1 MIFVARPLAPRSPQE
16 VEMQTANPVCTRG
29 AIKTSE
35 LWVKFSFLLSHF
47 SVSGRREQNVE
58 VAIDISEFSY
68 LPAQADALGVPLP
81 PVERVTLPLDDGRI
95 LSALRFGTGAPR
107 VTLLH
112 GAGLNAHTWDTT
124 VLALQEPVL
133 AIDLAGHGDSSWRDD
148 ADYTPRTLAR
158 DIAAAFD
165 AWAVPPQIVVGQS
178 LGGLTGAAL
187 AAVRPDLVSELVVV
201 DITPG
206 IDVTAGPAALREF
219 YAGPTDFASRD
230 ELVDKAMSL
239 GFGGSRAETE
249 RGVFLNTRVREDG
262 RVEWK
267 HHFAHLAAQALAA
280 HDPGSVAAP
289 SVLHETG
296 WEDLSA
302 VRAPI
307 TLVRAQ
313 RGFVSEADAAEL
325 QRRVP
330 TARLVTLDAT
340 HNVQETAPT
349 ALAALIASPAV
360 SHGI

>member
-1 MIFVARPLAPRSPQE
+1 M
-16 VEMQTANPVCTRG
+16 
-29 AIKTSE
+29 
-35 LWVKFSFLLSHF
+35 H
-47 SVSGRREQNVE
+47 

-68 LPAQADALGVPLP
+68 LPAQAEALGVPLP
-81 PVERVTLPLDDGRI
+81 EVERLTLPLADGR
-95 LSALRFGTGAPR
+95 SVGALRFGGAEPQ

-124 VLALQEPVL
+124 TLALQRPLL

-148 ADYTPRTLAR
+148 VDYTPRTLAG
-158 DIAAAFD
+158 DVAEALD
-165 AWAVPPQIVVGQS
+165 AWTSQPQVVVGQS

-187 AAVRPDLVSELVVV
+187 AASRPDLVSELVIV

-239 GFGGSRAETE
+239 GFGGSRPETE
-249 RGVFLNTRVREDG
+249 RGVFLNTRVRPDG

-280 HDPGSVAAP
+280 HDPGSPTAP

-296 WEDLSA
+296 WDDLSG
-302 VRAPI
+302 VSAPI
-307 TLVRAQ
+307 TLVRAA
-313 RGFVSEADAAEL
+313 RGFVSETDAADF
-325 QRRVP
+325 QQRVP
-330 TARLVTLDAT
+330 EARVVTLDAT
-340 HNVQETAPT
+340 HNVQETAPVE
-349 ALAALIASPAV
+349 LAGLIATASAAR
-360 SHGI
+360 GI

>member
-1 MIFVARPLAPRSPQE
+1 MSNRTPQMLVVMVLHFLRVCARA
-16 VEMQTANPVCTRG
+16 
-29 AIKTSE
+29 
-35 LWVKFSFLLSHF
+35 
-47 SVSGRREQNVE
+47 QNVE

-68 LPAQADALGVPLP
+68 LPAQAEALGVPFP
-81 PVERVTLPLDDGRI
+81 AVERLTLPLPDGRT
-95 LSALRFGTGAPR
+95 LSALRFGTDEPR

-124 VLALQEPVL
+124 SLALQQPLL

-148 ADYTPRTLAR
+148 IDYTPRTLAR
-158 DIAAAFD
+158 DVAAALD
-165 AWAVPPQIVVGQS
+165 AWATQPQVVVGQS

-187 AAVRPDLVSELVVV
+187 AAARPDLVAELIIV

-219 YAGPTDFASRD
+219 YAGPTDFATRD
-230 ELVDKAMSL
+230 ELVDKAIAL
-239 GFGGSRAETE
+239 GFGGSRPETE

-280 HDPGSVAAP
+280 HDPGSATAP

-296 WEDLSA
+296 WDDLAA
-302 VRAPI
+302 VSAPI
-307 TLVRAQ
+307 TLVRAA

-330 TARLVTLDAT
+330 AAQLVVLDAT

-349 ALAALIASPAV
+349 ALAGLIGSAAPAA
-360 SHGI
+360 GI

>member
-1 MIFVARPLAPRSPQE
+1 M
-16 VEMQTANPVCTRG
+16 
-29 AIKTSE
+29 
-35 LWVKFSFLLSHF
+35 
-47 SVSGRREQNVE
+47 E

-68 LPAQADALGVPLP
+68 LPAQAEALGVPFP
-81 PVERVTLPLDDGRI
+81 AVERLTLPLPDGRT
-95 LSALRFGTGAPR
+95 LSALRFGTDEPR

-124 VLALQEPVL
+124 SLALQQPLL

-148 ADYTPRTLAR
+148 IDYTPRTLAR
-158 DIAAAFD
+158 DVAAALD
-165 AWAVPPQIVVGQS
+165 AWATQPQVVVGQS

-187 AAVRPDLVSELVVV
+187 AAARPDLVSELIIV

-219 YAGPTDFASRD
+219 YAGPTDFATRD
-230 ELVDKAMSL
+230 ELVDKAIAL
-239 GFGGSRAETE
+239 GFGGSRPETE

-280 HDPGSVAAP
+280 HDPGSATAP

-296 WEDLSA
+296 WDDLAA
-302 VRAPI
+302 VSAPI
-307 TLVRAQ
+307 TLVRAA

-330 TARLVTLDAT
+330 AAQLVVLDAT

-349 ALAALIASPAV
+349 ALAGLIGSAAPAA
-360 SHGI
+360 GI